1 MEFIDLD
8 DCVVSAL
15 KLIEKSDMPKIKLPK
30 FKRPLV
36 VGSGNAA
43 VTGRILFK
51 NSDAVFADE
60 STYLSK
66 LGSVDGGII
75 ISASGG
81 KHSPAIARSLRD
93 KGLKSVLLTN
103 NANALAREHVDMSF
117 VFPKQAEPYTYNVST
132 YLSMIIGFYGENP
145 EKIRKSLSKVPAPG
159 LTQYDA
165 YFFIVP
171 DEFVEVR
178 EMILTKFDELFG
190 PVISCRAFTEGQT
203 EHAKTVT
210 ETEKELF
217 VSIGKE
223 NKAWGMKRL
232 TLPLPDKAGYAG
244 MIATSYYFIGQIQ
257 KQNPQYFKKNIESYC
272 SKVSKIFGQDIRPIV
287 E

>member
-8 DCVVSAL
+8 SCVVSAL
-15 KLIEKSDMPKIKLPK
+15 RLLEKSELPDVKLPK
-30 FKRPLV
+30 FKRPLI

-51 NSDAVFADE
+51 DRDAIFADE

-66 LGSVDGGII
+66 IGSVDGGII

-81 KHSPAIARSLRD
+81 KHSPAIARSLRE

-103 NANALAREHVDMSF
+103 NAKSLAREHVDISY

-132 YLSMIIGFYGENP
+132 YLSMIIAIYKENP
-145 EKIRKSLSKVPAPG
+145 TKIREFLIKVPIPKLG
-159 LTQYDA
+159 KYDA

-178 EMILTKFDELFG
+178 EMIMTKFDELFG
-190 PVISCRAFTEGQT
+190 AKISGRAFTEGQA
-203 EHAKTVT
+203 EHAKTVI
-210 ETEKELF
+210 ESDNELF
-217 VSIGKE
+217 VSIGIE
-223 NKAWGMKRL
+223 NSNWGKDRVHI
-232 TLPLPDKAGYAG
+232 PLPPRAGYAS
-244 MIATSYYFIGQIQ
+244 MIAVSYYFIGQIQ
-257 KQNPQYFKKNIESYC
+257 KQNPPYFKESITQYC
-272 SKVSKIFGQDIRPIV
+272 KKISKLFGQDIRPIV